1 MTLQKLYFDDF
12 IYTEDTIVVAVAT
25 LEKEVPVSQKINN
38 LKLVLFDT
46 FIFQNN
52 EYVVTDDQYQLPSV
66 DLGPGTLIK
75 T

>member
-25 LEKEVPVSQKINN
+25 LEEQTPKQQRLNN

-46 FIFQNN
+46 FI
-52 EYVVTDDQYQLPSV
+52 L
-66 DLGPGTLIK
+66 
-75 T
+75 